1 MGGSLGDRLSS
12 LSGRR
17 IRRVRLNWC
26 DNEEHRT
33 ADILEDLKHMFLCD
47 GYHITII
54 LEDDTVVELFAN
66 ENGHVSIY
74 EKRGKVG

>member
-1 MGGSLGDRLSS
+1 
-12 LSGRR
+12 
-17 IRRVRLNWC
+17 
-26 DNEEHRT
+26 
-33 ADILEDLKHMFLCD
+33 MFLCD